1 MKKEAPI
8 YFLDEKLIPSATE
21 LDKQVVQ
28 FNTAMPRK
36 VKNYQINYA
45 TRLIGWLVL
54 LFFVPTSILL
64 LYPSIANFAVL
75 YLGQRVPGM
84 ILKVEPPQQY
94 THGYITYNYQLG
106 DKTLKSREAM
116 LESEYPFCHEG
127 VALEIKV
134 IHIKGLE
141 LLPPMAIRVMGNSQ
155 DLLRTSDFFSGDFLL
170 IYLITGIWL
179 SITAAIV
186 HKMIIKPRRAA
197 RLIATGAAAIG
208 DITYSSTNGIYK
220 ITYTYKSFSPPQAYT
235 KQVLSTYLPLPLKD
249 SPFALIFYDRDN
261 PKKSI
266 LYDLSDYKIVDSP
279 NEQYPFDRVEKMIY
293 PSQKSK

>member
-28 FNTAMPRK
+28 FNSAMPRK
-36 VKNYQINYA
+36 VKNHQINYA

-64 LYPSIANFAVL
+64 LYPSVANFAVL

-84 ILKVEPPQQY
+84 ILKVEPPQLY
-94 THGYITYNYQLG
+94 TNTYITYNYQLG
-106 DKTLKSREAM
+106 DKILQSREAM

-134 IHIKGLE
+134 VHIKGLE
-141 LLPPMAIRVMGNSQ
+141 LLPPMAIRAVGNSQ
-155 DLLRTSDFFSGDFLL
+155 DLLSTSDFFSGDFLL

-186 HKMIIKPRRAA
+186 HNMIIKPRRAA

-235 KQVLSTYLPLPLKD
+235 KQVLSTYLPLALKD
-249 SPFALIFYDRDN
+249 SPVALIFYDRDN